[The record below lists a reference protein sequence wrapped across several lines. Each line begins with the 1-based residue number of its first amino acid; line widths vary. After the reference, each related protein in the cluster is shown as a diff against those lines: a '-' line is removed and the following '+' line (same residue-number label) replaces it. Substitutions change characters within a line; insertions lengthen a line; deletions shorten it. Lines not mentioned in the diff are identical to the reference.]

1 MVTKGIFSPNQKTK
15 PGHAL
20 ETTEQLKSCVPIL
33 ILLFFIF
40 LAGCGGS
47 STPLYYTSKSSIPPQ
62 PQPMQVRGQSQP
74 QVQPQVPAQAQAQ
87 PQVQPQIQAPA
98 QPQVQPQIQPPQRQ
112 AQQQPGVQPQMQRPA
127 PSSYNNQLLTQV
139 MLQSPQSSSPSYKDY
154 KVGAED
160 LLYIDVYGQDALKRE
175 LRVNGQGQISMPLV
189 GAICVNGLTTQQIAQ
204 RLTDAYGTEF
214 LRNPQI
220 TVEVKEFHHQ
230 RVGVTGA
237 VAKPGYYDIIGPRTL
252 LEVLAMAGGFSNK
265 PGPEA
270 GDVIHVMHHPNATSS
285 PNSVKTA
292 SVRAYAPPA
301 KTTVINIH
309 KLVSGRAPELNVMV
323 ENGDVVYV
331 PYAGTAYVAGG
342 VKKPGYVTVKDN
354 LTVSQA
360 VAAAQGVDPL
370 IGTNDLII
378 MRFDE
383 QGSPMKIQAN
393 LKDISQGREADI
405 PVKNNDTIVVAQS
418 ELKKKLWVI
427 RQLLPIPSGGYAIPT
442 Q

>member
-1 MVTKGIFSPNQKTK
+1 M
-15 PGHAL
+15 
-20 ETTEQLKSCVPIL
+20 
-33 ILLFFIF
+33 
-40 LAGCGGS
+40 
-47 STPLYYTSKSSIPPQ
+47 
-62 PQPMQVRGQSQP
+62 
-74 QVQPQVPAQAQAQ
+74 
-87 PQVQPQIQAPA
+87 
-98 QPQVQPQIQPPQRQ
+98 
-112 AQQQPGVQPQMQRPA
+112 QQQIQPQMQAQSQSP
-127 PSSYNNQLLTQV
+127 YNNQQLTQKL
-139 MLQSPQSSSPSYKDY
+139 MMQAAQSSSPNYKDY
-154 KVGAED
+154 RVGPED
-160 LLYIDVYGQDALKRE
+160 LLAVNVFGQDSLNRE
-175 LRVNGQGQISMPLV
+175 VRVNGQGQISLPLV
-189 GAICVNGLTTQQIAQ
+189 GVVCVAGLNTQQIRQ
-204 RLTDAYGTEF
+204 SLEKAYGSEF

-230 RVGVTGA
+230 RVAVTGG

-270 GDVIHVMHHPNATSS
+270 GDVIHVMQRRNGAAAA
-285 PNSVKTA
+285 NN
-292 SVRAYAPPA
+292 PPS

-309 KLVSGRAPELNVMV
+309 QLVSGRAPELNMMV

-360 VAAAQGVDPL
+360 VSGAQGVDPI
-370 IGTNDLII
+370 IGTNSFII

-383 QGSPMKIQAN
+383 QGRPVKIEGNIKA
-393 LKDISQGREADI
+393 ISDGKEADI
-405 PVKNNDTIVVAQS
+405 PVKNNDTIVVVQS
-418 ELKKKLWVI
+418 ELKKKLFVI